1 LWKLRFGKFDKFISK
16 NNPLLIISCGLF
28 SANILKLVQN
38 IVCEGQVMKDNKSV
52 AKSLTMISQV
62 GISMLVPIFLCCM
75 LGLLLE
81 NKLGWPVFIPLFIL
95 GALAG
100 MRNVYVMI
108 SAIYKED
115 DKKKK

>member
-1 LWKLRFGKFDKFISK
+1 
-16 NNPLLIISCGLF
+16 
-28 SANILKLVQN
+28 
-38 IVCEGQVMKDNKSV
+38 MKGSKSV

-75 LGLLLE
+75 LGMFLE
-81 NKLGWPVFIPLFIL
+81 DKTDWPAFIPMFIL

-100 MRNVYVMI
+100 MRNVYFML

-115 DKKKK
+115 EEKKDD

>member
-1 LWKLRFGKFDKFISK
+1 MKGSK
-16 NNPLLIISCGLF
+16 G
-28 SANILKLVQN
+28 
-38 IVCEGQVMKDNKSV
+38 V

-75 LGLLLE
+75 LGMFLE
-81 NKLGWPVFIPLFIL
+81 DKTGWPVFIPMFIL

-100 MRNVYVMI
+100 MRNVYLML

-115 DKKKK
+115 EKKKDD

>member
-1 LWKLRFGKFDKFISK
+1 M
-16 NNPLLIISCGLF
+16 
-28 SANILKLVQN
+28 
-38 IVCEGQVMKDNKSV
+38 VCEGQVMKDSKIV

-75 LGLLLE
+75 LGLYLE
-81 NKLGWPVFIPLFIL
+81 KEFSFPAFVPLFFL

-100 MRNVYVMI
+100 MRNVHVML

-115 DKKKK
+115 NEKKNDRKDG

>member
-1 LWKLRFGKFDKFISK
+1 
-16 NNPLLIISCGLF
+16 
-28 SANILKLVQN
+28 
-38 IVCEGQVMKDNKSV
+38 
-52 AKSLTMISQV
+52 
-62 GISMLVPIFLCCM
+62 M